1 MGWRGRGIEG
11 GPVGLPQHEG
21 LVLEGGREREGEGR
35 GETSSWERREGGRER
50 HHHLIATDIT

>member
-21 LVLEGGREREGEGR
+21 LVLEGGRERGRGE
-35 GETSSWERREGGRER
+35 GETSSWEREGGRREGE
-50 HHHLIATDIT
+50 TSS